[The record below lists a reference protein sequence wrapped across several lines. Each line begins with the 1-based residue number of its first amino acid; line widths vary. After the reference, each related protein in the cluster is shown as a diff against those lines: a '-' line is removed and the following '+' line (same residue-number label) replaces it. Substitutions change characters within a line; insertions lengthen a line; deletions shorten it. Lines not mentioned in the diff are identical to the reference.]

1 VLGRVAIGLL
11 AVAAVGLLAPV
22 AAATPQDDADAA
34 ITASWQAAGGDT
46 GPLGPKDGGVYP
58 AGDGF
63 GQNFPGG
70 KIFFTPATGAHI
82 MTGAI
87 LDKYMSLG
95 GPADGDLGFPTIDE
109 GAGRAPDS
117 RNNLFSAADN
127 PVIFWTPATGA
138 RVVRGPI
145 NAAWDKLGGST
156 GQLGVPADDE
166 MYRGNIVTQKFTGG
180 ELSYDRKAKT
190 FTTVPPELAGQLA
203 GLEIPDDPTSAIN
216 AARRA
221 AGGPLGPLGAAQGA
235 PYPIGS
241 DGLGQNFAGD
251 GYFHPRPSAANA
263 AHARCW
269 PIRKRRR
276 TTGRPGLA
284 DVQRGRRRPGHRE
297 PDEQLRRQRPAGHL
311 LDPDYG
317 AVIVRSAMNAAWQKL
332 GGATGSLGAPM
343 ADQTENGEVI
353 TQRFSGGVV
362 SWDRSKNT
370 FSTEPSNLASQLAGL
385 QVPGL
390 DVPKA
395 PPANPPASDT
405 NRNKSFTWGWWW
417 LLAIIPVL
425 ILAGLVAFAAMR
437 NRRRGRDD
445 ELFDTGDDEL
455 GRGAP
460 PSYDAVPATGG
471 HLSSDDHDSTAAL
484 FNDRYSG
491 EGLGGSAPTPTSGAS
506 ASASLSGASE
516 HPDDADTTSE
526 PVAAQETVAPQDEE
540 DSDNVDTAPTGVPT
554 PVERDPLTDTGR
566 HARIEIDEPAPNGTA
581 LHLPLDDPNEAP
593 EGYPIKA
600 DTESGL
606 YWAPGGTLYDDARA
620 EIWFA
625 LRNSLAPTGSSGPT
639 RRLDLADRGDD
650 LAEHG
655 RVVSGDGI
663 ERRVVRHQL
672 HLAAGSFERLHR
684 GLAVDVAATMSPL
697 SATFCARPPSR
708 RRRWPR
714 RPESPTTLRRS
725 PSLADRFARKREDV
739 LDGFLGQDRPR
750 GDAADRHEGGFR

>member
-1 VLGRVAIGLL
+1 MSGQRAMRRTVLGRVAIGLL

-34 ITASWQAAGGDT
+34 ITAAWQAAGGDT

-117 RNNLFSAADN
+117 RNTTFSAADN

-145 NAAWDKLGGST
+145 NAAWDKLGGSA

-203 GLEIPDDPTSAIN
+203 GLEIPDDPASAIN

-235 PYPIGS
+235 PYPIGA
-241 DGLGQNFAGD
+241 DGLGQNFAGGKIFYSPATGANVVTGQVLAKYESVGGPQGDLGLPTSSEVD
-251 GYFHPRPSAANA
+251 G
-263 AHARCW
+263 
-269 PIRKRRR
+269 
-276 TTGRPGLA
+276 GLA
-284 DVQRGRRRPGHRE
+284 TESRMSSFAAKDQPVIFWT
-297 PDEQLRRQRPAGHL
+297 
-311 LDPDYG
+311 PDYG
-317 AVIVRSAMNAAWQKL
+317 AVIVRGAMNAAWQKL

-370 FSTEPSNLASQLAGL
+370 FSTEPSNLASALAGL

-405 NRNKSFTWGWWW
+405 NRNKWFTWSWWW

-425 ILAGLVAFAAMR
+425 VLAGLVAFAAVR

-455 GRGAP
+455 GHGAP

-484 FNDRYSG
+484 FSDRYSR
-491 EGLGGSAPTPTSGAS
+491 EGLGGSAPAPLPAHLRRRAVGERR
-506 ASASLSGASE
+506 E
-516 HPDDADTTSE
+516 HADEADTTSE
-526 PVAAQETVAPQDEE
+526 PVAAQETVAPHEDEE
-540 DSDNVDTAPTGVPT
+540 DDEEDTDNVDTAPT
-554 PVERDPLTDTGR
+554 R
-566 HARIEIDEPAPNGTA
+566 HADTCGT
-581 LHLPLDDPNEAP
+581 
-593 EGYPIKA
+593 
-600 DTESGL
+600 
-606 YWAPGGTLYDDARA
+606 
-620 EIWFA
+620 
-625 LRNSLAPTGSSGPT
+625 
-639 RRLDLADRGDD
+639 
-650 LAEHG
+650 
-655 RVVSGDGI
+655 
-663 ERRVVRHQL
+663 
-672 HLAAGSFERLHR
+672 
-684 GLAVDVAATMSPL
+684 
-697 SATFCARPPSR
+697 RP
-708 RRRWPR
+708 
-714 RPESPTTLRRS
+714 
-725 PSLADRFARKREDV
+725 V
-739 LDGFLGQDRPR
+739 
-750 GDAADRHEGGFR
+750 DRHRAPRPDRDR